1 MATVTETGVRLSRPH
16 SMAFAS
22 ARTSSSIFAPRAVPF
37 VSRSVFSPAITG
49 AQRPVSR
56 SFGSHT
62 LSAVSERSR
71 LRTRTSQIAA
81 TSTLNI
87 RALRAFATSATPTT
101 TTFTSPT
108 STPHEDSNNSEP
120 DPSPPSP
127 GLTGKLKDLMKKY
140 GRHALAVY
148 LLLSGVDLAI
158 TFTLVHLAGAEKIE
172 WVRDYVVASWR
183 DMRYGS
189 EVAKEM
195 QRVEEEEQRVKDLAE
210 QAEQGTQPQQQG
222 KKKKNANAMLWAE
235 FALAY
240 GIHKT
245 LLLPVRV
252 GATAAVTPKL
262 VHWLTARGWVG
273 KGGVKRAATHASGK
287 VKQAS
292 AQAQDRVKEASDRV
306 KDLAK
311 RTKE

>member
-1 MATVTETGVRLSRPH
+1 MRGSWSITLSSLTKQLFNLMATVIETGIRLTRPH
-16 SMAFAS
+16 SMAFVT

-37 VSRSVFSPAITG
+37 VSRSALTSTTTG
-49 AQRPVSR
+49 TRSLASR
-56 SFGSHT
+56 SFGSYT
-62 LSAVSERSR
+62 ISAVTERGR
-71 LRTRTSQIAA
+71 LPTHSTHIAA
-81 TSTLNI
+81 ASTLNI
-87 RALRAFATSATPTT
+87 QGSRGFATSA
-101 TTFTSPT
+101 SST
-108 STPHEDSNNSEP
+108 STTSTSSTSHEENSNGEP

-210 QAEQGTQPQQQG
+210 QAEQGVQPQPQG

-273 KGGVKRAATHASGK
+273 KVCFPALC
-287 VKQAS
+287 VP
-292 AQAQDRVKEASDRV
+292 
-306 KDLAK
+306 
-311 RTKE
+311 

>member
-1 MATVTETGVRLSRPH
+1 MFT
-16 SMAFAS
+16 
-22 ARTSSSIFAPRAVPF
+22 PRAAPF
-37 VSRSVFSPAITG
+37 VARVALTPTSTITRRLASRTFV
-49 AQRPVSR
+49 
-56 SFGSHT
+56 SHT
-62 LSAVSERSR
+62 LSAFSERT
-71 LRTRTSQIAA
+71 LPPIRTSQIAV
-81 TSTLNI
+81 TST
-87 RALRAFATSATPTT
+87 RYARDLRAFATSAAATPIS
-101 TTFTSPT
+101 TSST
-108 STPHEDSNNSEP
+108 SSTSQEEDNNGEP

-210 QAEQGTQPQQQG
+210 QAEQGAQPQQQG